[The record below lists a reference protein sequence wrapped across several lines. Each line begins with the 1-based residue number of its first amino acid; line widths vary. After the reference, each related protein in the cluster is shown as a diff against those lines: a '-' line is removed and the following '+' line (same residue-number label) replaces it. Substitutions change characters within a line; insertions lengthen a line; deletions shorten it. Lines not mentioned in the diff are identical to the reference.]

1 VTAVGSSYVS
11 IGDGGPD
18 AIISTALQ
26 VKSAG
31 DDFAGKAQALAQAIR
46 DIEHGNPWGDG
57 DKYAQAFLK
66 NYTASQGGSKP
77 ANQAV
82 VDSLADSGTS
92 MSKIGL
98 TVVETMAKYAATDTD
113 GATSIDGLAGG
124 A

>member
-1 VTAVGSSYVS
+1 MTVGSSYVS

-18 AIISTALQ
+18 AIINVALQ

-31 DDFAGKAQALAQAIR
+31 DDFASKGQQLAEAIR
-46 DIEHGNPWGDG
+46 TIEHGHPWGTD

-66 NYTASQGGSKP
+66 NYAATENGSKP

-98 TVVETMAKYAATDTD
+98 TVVETMAKYSATDLD
-113 GATSIDGLAGG
+113 GASSIDGLTGSS
-124 A
+124 